1 MADFSKF
8 KPVFFIPFLLC
19 VKIVL
24 KLILFSKV
32 FCILVLSV
40 YLMRDTPSPAVSMKA
55 VGCTTTKAN
64 HWVSSALDL
73 VNIQLNA
80 VFSFTVVSTSYKFSQ
95 ILYAKT
101 SHRCL
106 VKGRAQNATIK
117 VYNFHCFPVIYMTWL
132 PEGPELSCEWH
143 WVCSG
148 RAEFKEETM
157 AAQQLGEWGEKWD
170 RSSPEG
176 TKVRAGWMRPEGAPV
191 HGCPYWSRAWAGAPA
206 HGEAPTVG
214 REGWKV
220 RKCLCS
226 AKLPIGVKLPRLFG

>member
-1 MADFSKF
+1 MCSPYTLLCRSATLQSFHCYIYMADFSKVNHIYMADFSKF

-40 YLMRDTPSPAVSMKA
+40 YLTRDTPSPAVSTKA

-64 HWVSSALDL
+64 HWGSSALDL

-117 VYNFHCFPVIYMTWL
+117 VYNFHCFPVIYMT
-132 PEGPELSCEWH
+132 
-143 WVCSG
+143 
-148 RAEFKEETM
+148 
-157 AAQQLGEWGEKWD
+157 
-170 RSSPEG
+170 
-176 TKVRAGWMRPEGAPV
+176 
-191 HGCPYWSRAWAGAPA
+191 
-206 HGEAPTVG
+206 
-214 REGWKV
+214 
-220 RKCLCS
+220 
-226 AKLPIGVKLPRLFG
+226 